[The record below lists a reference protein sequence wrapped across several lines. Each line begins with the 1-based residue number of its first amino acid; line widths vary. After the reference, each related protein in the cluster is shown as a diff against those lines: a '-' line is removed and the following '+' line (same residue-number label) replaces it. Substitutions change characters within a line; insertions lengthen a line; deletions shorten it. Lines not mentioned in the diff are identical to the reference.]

1 MADFFKIIARA
12 LSLFGLRIS
21 FYFLLLLVLLRL
33 PVLFTPFSTII
44 LVPYSMKTLGNL
56 QFSEV
61 FRGFRSGTLTESL
74 LNVVTWLLSFLK
86 LALPS
91 LLIDCDFFFR
101 AFVLVQRFAVYFKFS
116 CFTFFCFSLCL
127 ILSGFHSFR
136 KRISFVAY
144 VFFYFSSVLPLI
156 VYPLLSQ
163 NTI

>member
-44 LVPYSMKTLGNL
+44 LVPYSMKTLENL

-61 FRGFRSGTLTESL
+61 FRGCRSGTLTESL

-116 CFTFFCFSLCL
+116 CFTFFCFCL